1 MSEIIAIAN
10 QKGGVGKTTTTFS
23 LGVALRKQG
32 NKVLLIDADPQGDLT
47 TCMGYYDQDKLQNT
61 IATLMSDTIYD
72 NEINAEKAILHHKE
86 GIDLI
91 PANLD
96 LSAIEFSLV
105 NAMSREFTLKN
116 SIRDIKDNYDY
127 ILIDC
132 MPSLGMITI
141 NALACSDKIIIPV
154 QGEYLAAKGMGHL
167 LKTVSRIHKQIN
179 PNLKI
184 GGVLL
189 TNQSVPD
196 FDKILPLCEALGLTT
211 EELITGEKEE
221 KNAEIEEIKKE
232 KERAKKEYMQKRNK
246 KKAIVLSI
254 SIFLYCIATFA
265 LPYMTEVLRYE
276 DAHAVMIWATL
287 CTIATVII
295 VYFFVA
301 YPNMYKEE
309 KENKGIKDDIEE
321 LNDEIEEIE
330 KLDDGRIKIEAVG
343 AESKTEA
350 LAIQIV
356 ASLFLIIYLLV
367 SFLTGAWH
375 ITWILWIVFIFVEL
389 IVKLIFSMKGEKEN
403 NEK

>member
-1 MSEIIAIAN
+1 MTFGERLLEYRN
-10 QKGGVGKTTTTFS
+10 RVGLS
-23 LGVALRKQG
+23 QE
-32 NKVLLIDADPQGDLT
+32 
-47 TCMGYYDQDKLQNT
+47 KL
-61 IATLMSDTIYD
+61 
-72 NEINAEKAILHHKE
+72 AEKV
-86 GIDLI
+86 G
-91 PANLD
+91 
-96 LSAIEFSLV
+96 V
-105 NAMSREFTLKN
+105 TRQ
-116 SIRDIKDNYDY
+116 
-127 ILIDC
+127 
-132 MPSLGMITI
+132 TI
-141 NALACSDKIIIPV
+141 SKW
-154 QGEYLAAKGMGHL
+154 E
-167 LKTVSRIHKQIN
+167 
-179 PNLKI
+179 
-184 GGVLL
+184 
-189 TNQSVPD
+189 TNQSTPD
-196 FDKILPLCEALGLTT
+196 FDKIIPLCEILGITT
-211 EELITGEKEE
+211 EELIKGE
-221 KNAEIEEIKKE
+221 KKE
-232 KERAKKEYMQKRNK
+232 KDVKLAEIKQEKEKAEKEYMQKRNK

-309 KENKGIKDDIEE
+309 KEKKSIKDDIEE

-330 KLDDGRIKIEAVG
+330 KLDDGHIKIEAVG

-350 LAIQIV
+350 LVIQIV
-356 ASLFLIIYLLV
+356 ASLFLTIYLLV